1 MSCSPSSHPLVLL
14 SRAHVLPHVAL
25 WSSRWGAPQG
35 RPLGLQPDTLSSIP
49 THLRPEGLPEAALS
63 PPLVQSCF
71 RTQSPFC
78 LGLESVHWLWAV
90 SEGVRSNKN
99 SILHQSLPNRQNQCS
114 NEYVLVSLY
123 HRWVFC
129 KLMSVSEDL
138 EFHKSRSNCLTWTV
152 WETSPVDFRGSS

>member
-1 MSCSPSSHPLVLL
+1 MFAQFPSIGITQQS
-14 SRAHVLPHVAL
+14 STVLPHVAL
-25 WSSRWGAPQG
+25 WSSRWGTPQG
-35 RPLGLQPDTLSSIP
+35 RTLVLQPDTLSSIP
-49 THLRPEGLPEAALS
+49 THLRPERLPEAALS
-63 PPLVQSCF
+63 PPRVQSCF
-71 RTQSPFC
+71 RTQCFLFGSWKCTLVMSSFW
-78 LGLESVHWLWAV
+78 GSV
-90 SEGVRSNKN
+90 SNKN

-114 NEYVLVSLY
+114 NGYVLVSLC